1 MNDYIE
7 RRAVEFYRVPG
18 QNKFLDAT
26 GLLISTKRQEPDF
39 VTDISLVGPSLFLW
53 AGSFA

>member
-39 VTDISLVGPSLFLW
+39 VQDVSLIFPPVYLW

>member
-18 QNKFLDAT
+18 QNKYLDAT

-39 VTDISLVGPSLFLW
+39 VQDVSLIFPPVYLW